1 MATASSLGLV
11 ETKNEDL
18 ELYNELIEEGKVI
31 AAELFR
37 LTRELIEISKTKEL
51 RALHADKIKE
61 LSDERAECDTR
72 QTETLKLIQ
81 SMAVS
86 LKLLGSPAH
95 GLLTAPA
102 ATPVVTSTTVTSP
115 ATKSHDRWVIPSFTD
130 AEKFN
135 PSTTNVSDFVKMLRA
150 RLCASNVPDCEK
162 YRVFGAALTGQPQ
175 RWALEHILDLKL
187 DWDQAVSAFT
197 AEFTAQT
204 YAYACA
210 IKMLELKQGDRLG
223 ADFLR
228 EVEELAKGADLSLDE
243 SFFKLHLRERQLN
256 PRYLQALVNSMG
268 KKLRDAPFEELKQ
281 QVLFLDT
288 TPLAKSNHG
297 KHSDR
302 KKDPPKDSDKDKPR
316 RTPYNPDA
324 WCNHCNRS
332 GHDTANH
339 LFPKKPK
346 GESKST
352 SSNQATRDEAKMANV
367 TCSRCQERGHYA
379 NKCPQSSNSHSSS
392 SKSNPSSTTR
402 SIDLGRAAQRIAAM
416 RARDAKEGS
425 EVGVTQA
432 QLEEISEDDIF
443 ESIYELHNRRYP
455 Q

>member
-1 MATASSLGLV
+1 MATASSTSA
-11 ETKNEDL
+11 EIKKEDL
-18 ELYNELIEEGKVI
+18 DLYDELVEEGKVT
-31 AAELFR
+31 AAEVFR
-37 LTRELIEISKTKEL
+37 LTRELIELSKTKEL
-51 RALHADKIKE
+51 RALNADKIKK
-61 LSDERAECDTR
+61 LSDERAECEIR
-72 QTETLKLIQ
+72 QTETLKLVQ
-81 SMAVS
+81 GMAVS
-86 LKLLGSPAH
+86 LKLLGSATH
-95 GLLTAPA
+95 GLLTSPA
-102 ATPVVTSTTVTSP
+102 SGSVATPTTVTSP
-115 ATKSHDRWVIPSFTD
+115 ATKSHDRWIIPSFTE

-135 PSTTNVSDFVKMLRA
+135 PNTTKVSDFVKMLRA

-187 DWDQAVSAFT
+187 DWDQAVAAFT

-204 YAYACA
+204 YAYTCA
-210 IKMLELKQGDRLG
+210 INMLELKQGDRLG

-228 EVEELAKGADLSLDE
+228 EVEELAKGAELSLDE

-256 PRYLQALVNSMG
+256 PKYLQALVNSMG

-288 TPLAKSNHG
+288 TPLAKSIHG
-297 KHSDR
+297 KHTDR
-302 KKDPPKDSDKDKPR
+302 KKDPPKDSDKDKTR

-324 WCNHCNRS
+324 WCNHCNRA

-346 GESKST
+346 GGSKST
-352 SSNQATRDEAKMANV
+352 SLNTATRDDTKMANV
-367 TCSRCQERGHYA
+367 TCNRCQEKGHYA
-379 NKCPQSSNSHSSS
+379 NKCPQSSGSNLSS
-392 SKSNPSSTTR
+392 SKPNSATR

-416 RARDAKEGS
+416 RAKDAKDVGS
-425 EVGVTQA
+425 EVELTQA

-443 ESIYELHNRRYP
+443 ESIYELHKSRYP